1 MKRVLVTGASGF
13 VGRHTLAP
21 LRTRGFEV
29 HAISRRPPST
39 SAAVWH
45 EADILAADQLAL
57 IVESVLPTHLLH
69 LAWYA
74 EPGLYWRSPRNLD
87 YVAASLALVRAFAE
101 SGGSRFVGAGTC
113 AEYEWAEPRLAEATT
128 RLRPATLYGAS
139 KHATRL
145 LTEMFASEAGFSAA
159 WGRIFFLYGPYERA
173 ARLVPSIVRALLAG
187 EPARCSPGTQRRDFL
202 FVEDVA
208 DALVALLDSGVTGA
222 VNVSSGAALAVATIA
237 TRVGELMGRPELV
250 KLGALPAVAE
260 PSTIEGDI
268 ARLAGEVGWQPRV
281 SLDAGLERTIEW
293 WRSSASARA
302 AAH

>member
-21 LRTRGFEV
+21 LRARGFEV
-29 HAISRRPPST
+29 HAISRRPQT
-39 SAAVWH
+39 DSAAVWR
-45 EADILAADQLAL
+45 EADILAADRLAA
-57 IVESVLPTHLLH
+57 IVESVRPTHLLH

-74 EPGLYWRSPRNLD
+74 APGLYWRSPRNLD
-87 YVAASLALVRAFAE
+87 HVAASLALVRAFAE

-113 AEYEWAEPRLAEATT
+113 AEYEWGEARLVEGTT
-128 RLRPATLYGAS
+128 PLCPATLYGAS

-145 LTEMFASEAGFSAA
+145 LTELFASEAGFSAA
-159 WGRIFFLYGPYERA
+159 WGRIFFLYGPYEHA
-173 ARLVPSIVRALLAG
+173 TRLVPSIVRALLAG

-208 DALVALLDSGVTGA
+208 DALVALLDSDVVGA
-222 VNVSSGAALAVATIA
+222 VNISSGAAVAVAKLA
-237 TRVGELMGRPELV
+237 TRVGELMGRPGLV
-250 KLGALPAVAE
+250 QLGALPAVNE
-260 PSTIEGDI
+260 PATIEGDV

-293 WRSSASARA
+293 WRATTRV